1 MFNKMAQITLDAYK
15 ITWTYNSL
23 GKASLCEMQT
33 LKKGQGAWT
42 SDVSVADSRI
52 EKPALLKKRGYAI
65 VP

>member
-33 LKKGQGAWT
+33 LKKGQGAC
-42 SDVSVADSRI
+42 DVSVADSRI
-52 EKPALLKKRGYAI
+52 EKPALLKKRAMQSFHS
-65 VP
+65 P